1 MISFLSKVLFTSV
14 AVLVATYI
22 LSGVHVNSAT
32 TAILVAVVLGLLN
45 TFVKP
50 ILIILTI
57 PFTILTLG
65 LFLLVINV
73 LIIKW
78 TSELVPG
85 FRVDG
90 WWSALFFSI
99 IVSLVSSFIEGLVRN
114 NEA

>member
-22 LSGVHVNSAT
+22 LSGVHVNSTA

>member
-1 MISFLSKVLFTSV
+1 MVSFLSKVLFTAV
-14 AVLVATYI
+14 AVLIATYI
-22 LSGVHVNSAT
+22 LNGVHVNST
-32 TAILVAVVLGLLN
+32 STAIIVAAVLGLLN

-50 ILIILTI
+50 VLIILTI

-85 FRVDG
+85 FQVNG
-90 WWSALFFSI
+90 WWPALWFSI
-99 IVSLVSSFIEGLVRN
+99 IVSLVSSFIEGLVRG
-114 NEA
+114 NEQ

>member
-1 MISFLSKVLFTSV
+1 MIAFFSKVLFTSV

-22 LSGVHVNSAT
+22 LSGVHVNSTT

-73 LIIKW
+73 VIIKW

>member
-22 LSGVHVNSAT
+22 LSGVHVNSTA

-50 ILIILTI
+50 ILIIHTI

-99 IVSLVSSFIEGLVRN
+99 IVSLASSFIEGLVLN

>member
-14 AVLVATYI
+14 AVLVAIYI
-22 LSGVHVNSAT
+22 LSGVHVNSTA

-50 ILIILTI
+50 ILIIHTI

-99 IVSLVSSFIEGLVRN
+99 IVSLASSFIEGLVLN

>member
-14 AVLVATYI
+14 AVLVAIYI
-22 LSGVHVNSAT
+22 LSGVHVNSTA

-50 ILIILTI
+50 ILIIHTI
-57 PFTILTLG
+57 PFSILTLG

-99 IVSLVSSFIEGLVRN
+99 IVSLASSFIEGLVLN

>member
-1 MISFLSKVLFTSV
+1 
-14 AVLVATYI
+14 VATYI
-22 LSGVHVNSAT
+22 LSGVHVNSTA